1 VLLKR
6 PGGDRE
12 MVEILAL
19 VLHHDEQAVLKAV
32 EIALESGAPSKQHV
46 LNLLGRL
53 VELPPPAPIETP
65 QALILKIEP
74 LANVTRYDS
83 LREVRHVA

>member
-1 VLLKR
+1 
-6 PGGDRE
+6 
-12 MVEILAL
+12 
-19 VLHHDEQAVLKAV
+19 
-32 EIALESGAPSKQHV
+32 V

-53 VELPPPAPIETP
+53 VELPPPAPIDAP
-65 QALILKIEP
+65 QALVLKIEP